1 MRSSFVE
8 GPAELGALREEWDRL
23 PTREPDN
30 PLFTSPAWFSA
41 WRDCFGDT
49 TRNGVLTFRSGAD
62 LVGVMPFMLGRVW
75 RGPALGMGMAYRPG
89 DEPFL
94 RPRPRYRF
102 LRVNQASPAMGV
114 ECGNVRG
121 GLRSRPGLEGE
132 CLGALFEFLRELGA
146 WTLAVFPVS
155 ESRLDE
161 WQAALASTAFRW
173 QLRSLRRRIHRR
185 VEIPDWKDFLA
196 SRTRHF
202 RKRVIHAVNH
212 AARAGLEMRDHVG
225 TAQSEAG
232 LEALF
237 TLAGASWKAEG
248 REGESLALPMTPA
261 TRRFYAMLCSSRQT
275 GIEPVVNVLYEGDV
289 PRAAML
295 NLVCQRTL
303 VPCLT
308 YFDPAVAGIYP
319 GRLLMK
325 AIFEWAH
332 GAGLERIDFNATHD
346 WVEPFADRT
355 ELYRDLLVFNHT
367 RSGRA
372 LHRVARSFVE

>member
-1 MRSSFVE
+1 MRTSFLE
-8 GPAELGALREEWDRL
+8 GGAELAALREEWERL

-49 TRNGVLTFRSGAD
+49 TRNGVLAFRSESE
-62 LVGVMPFMLGRVW
+62 LIGVMPFMLGRLW
-75 RGPALGMGMAYRPG
+75 RGPALGIRFDYRPG
-89 DEPFL
+89 DEAFL
-94 RPRPRYRF
+94 RDRPRYRF
-102 LRVNQASPAMGV
+102 LRVRQASPAMGI

-121 GLRSRPGLEGE
+121 GLRSQPGREGA
-132 CLGALFEFLRELGA
+132 CLRALFAFLCAFGG
-146 WTLAVFPVS
+146 WTLAVFPVA

-161 WQAALASTAFRW
+161 WREALAPTPLRG
-173 QLRSLRRRIHRR
+173 QLRSLRRRIHGRAG
-185 VEIPDWKDFLA
+185 IPDWKDFLA

-225 TAQSEAG
+225 VAQAEAG

-237 TLAGASWKAEG
+237 QLAGSSWKATG
-248 REGESLALPMTPA
+248 REGESLVVPMTPA
-261 TRRFYAMLCSSRQT
+261 TRRFYATLCSGGET
-275 GIEPVVNVLYEGDV
+275 GIEPVVSVLYEGDV

-308 YFDPAVAGIYP
+308 YFDPAVAAIYP

-325 AIFEWAH
+325 AMFEWAH
-332 GAGLERIDFNATHD
+332 RAGLERIDFNATHD

-355 ELYRDLLVFNHT
+355 ELYRDLVVFNDT
-367 RSGRA
+367 RTGRG
-372 LHRVARSFVE
+372 LHRLVRRFVE